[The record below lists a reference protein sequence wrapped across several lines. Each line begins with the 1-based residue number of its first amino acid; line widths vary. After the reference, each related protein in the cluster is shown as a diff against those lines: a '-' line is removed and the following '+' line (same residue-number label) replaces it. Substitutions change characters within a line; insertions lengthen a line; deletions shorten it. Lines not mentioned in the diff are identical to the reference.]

1 MYAEAQAVITM
12 RVLGMAGLWSV
23 KPDEATRMVREK
35 VEHFP
40 RAFQAAT
47 QAAIKGGDPLGA
59 AIGPLHRQTRANV
72 IRLSRRG
79 PKRTF

>member
-23 KPDEATRMVREK
+23 APDETSRMFHEK

-40 RAFQAAT
+40 QAFQAAT
-47 QAAIKGGDPLGA
+47 QAVIKGGDPLGA

-72 IRLSRRG
+72 IRLSG
-79 PKRTF
+79 YSPKRRI